1 MFLLPSNRK
10 KNYQISCLK
19 SRSTVFIKNIKKR
32 EFIFRIKE
40 KKISD
45 QQYICTVHVCTCILP
60 KKPKQ
65 TTKVNIQNKKQC
77 IGCDW
82 EDNIACEQ

>member
-19 SRSTVFIKNIKKR
+19 STSAVFIKNIKKR

-40 KKISD
+40 NNFSE
-45 QQYICTVHVCTCILP
+45 QPYICTVCTCILP
-60 KKPKQ
+60 KKNKQ

-77 IGCDW
+77 IGHDW